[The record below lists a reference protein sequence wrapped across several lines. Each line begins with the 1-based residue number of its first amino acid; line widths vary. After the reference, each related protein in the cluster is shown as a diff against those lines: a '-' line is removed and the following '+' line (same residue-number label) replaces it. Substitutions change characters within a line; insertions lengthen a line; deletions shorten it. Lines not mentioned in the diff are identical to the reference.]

1 MKSMTESSENSLIVK
16 KDKEKWEETK
26 RVTEEDEQL
35 EAEQRSVSH
44 LHPSTSCFT
53 QEMLIEMLILL
64 FGPINNPICCHMM
77 MLRPGMQPPNLL
89 NPNE

>member
-16 KDKEKWEETK
+16 KDEEKWEETK
-26 RVTEEDEQL
+26 RVTEEDERL
-35 EAEQRSVSH
+35 EAGQRSVSP

-53 QEMLIEMLILL
+53 QEMLTEFLLL
-64 FGPINNPICCHMM
+64 FGPINNAIRCHMM

>member
-1 MKSMTESSENSLIVK
+1 MKSMTESSENSLVVK

-26 RVTEEDEQL
+26 RVTEEDERL

-53 QEMLIEMLILL
+53 PEMLIEFLLL
-64 FGPINNPICCHMM
+64 FKPINNPICCHMT

>member
-1 MKSMTESSENSLIVK
+1 MKSMTESSENSLIVR
-16 KDKEKWEETK
+16 KDEEKWEETK
-26 RVTEEDEQL
+26 RVTEEDERL

-53 QEMLIEMLILL
+53 PEMLIEIPLL
-64 FGPINNPICCHMM
+64 FEPINNPICCHMT